1 MHLVPIGEK
10 QRGTKH
16 LTVGASLATFSSN
29 SYAAPGTGMVYVP
42 VYAWMTGSAVAS
54 VTYYNGTAGTAVFC
68 LKGQIGGATE
78 ITFWEDPSQMAWNK
92 CPVLE
97 TNAGIGVHEFHVW
110 AIAMRG
116 GPGAGALTQ

>member
-1 MHLVPIGEK
+1 MVLGS
-10 QRGTKH
+10 GLST
-16 LTVGASLATFSSN
+16 LSST

-42 VYAWMTGSAVAS
+42 VYAWVTGSAVAS
-54 VTYYNGTAGTAVFC
+54 VTLYNGTAGSQMFTM
-68 LKGQIGGATE
+68 KTQIGGFTQ
-78 ITFWEDPSQMAWNK
+78 IDFWEDPSAMAWNK

-97 TNAGIGVHEFHVW
+97 SNTGIGVHEFHVW